1 MRNVNFTLANWQE
14 PEVNQWGFS
23 HVRELIPTERIGRG
37 EGPAVPFERGEQ
49 LDLDRISF
57 DALGRAFSIREAL
70 DATHT
75 DAVVVLHEGR
85 IVFEEYGPEMSRSQT
100 HILMSVSKSVTST
113 LTGILVSEGL
123 LRTSDLVTDHIAAFV
138 GTSLEGCTVQNLLD
152 MRGGVRFSEDYA
164 DLHADVRIY
173 EQVAGHR
180 PRTDVGPHENLYDY
194 MPTLAPRG
202 EHGGTFEYQSIL
214 TDILGWVLESCGGMT
229 FAELVSDRIWSKMG
243 AQYDAEVTVDVG
255 GCALADGGV
264 CTTVLDLARFGL
276 LYLRGGRANGVQ
288 VVPAQWV
295 SACTTSDADLVN
307 AFPAT
312 ISEGTNRF
320 AMYHNCWW
328 VVDSEGPVSAG
339 LGIYGQFLHLDAV
352 NDTVVAKFSSWPH
365 ALETE
370 LGDLHFE
377 LANALGK
384 AVHHAR

>member
-1 MRNVNFTLANWQE
+1 MRNENITLANWQE
-14 PEVNQWGFS
+14 PEANQWAFS

-37 EGPAVPFERGEQ
+37 EGLAVPFERGEQ
-49 LDLDRISF
+49 LDLDCIGF
-57 DALGRAFSIREAL
+57 DALGRTFSVREAL

-75 DAVVVLHEGR
+75 DAVVVLHQGR

-100 HILMSVSKSVTST
+100 HILMSVSKLVTST
-113 LTGILVSEGL
+113 LTGILVGEGL
-123 LRTSDLVTDHIAAFV
+123 LRASDLVTDHIAAFV

-152 MRGGVRFSEDYA
+152 MR
-164 DLHADVRIY
+164 ADVSIY

-194 MPTLAPRG
+194 MLTLAPRG
-202 EHGGTFEYQSIL
+202 EHGGMFDYQSIL
-214 TDILGWVLESCGGMT
+214 TDILGWVLESCAGMT
-229 FAELVSDRIWSKMG
+229 FAQLVSDRIWSKIG
-243 AQYDAEVTVDVG
+243 AEYDAEVTVDVG
-255 GCALADGGV
+255 GCALADGGI
-264 CTTVLDLARFGL
+264 CTTALDLARFGL
-276 LYLRGGRANGVQ
+276 LHLRAGKANGVQ
-288 VVPAQWV
+288 VVPIEWV
-295 SACTTSDADLVN
+295 RECTTSSADLVQ
-307 AFPAT
+307 AFPKV

-328 VVDSEGPVSAG
+328 VVDPQAPLLAG

-384 AVHHAR
+384 AAHNAC

>member
-1 MRNVNFTLANWQE
+1 MRNVNITLANWQE

-37 EGPAVPFERGEQ
+37 EGPAVAFEQGEH
-49 LDLDRISF
+49 LDVNRINF
-57 DALGRAFSIREAL
+57 NALGRTFSVREAL
-70 DATHT
+70 DATNT
-75 DAVVVLHEGR
+75 DAVVVLHQGR

-152 MRGGVRFSEDYA
+152 MRAGVRFSEDYA
-164 DLHADVRIY
+164 DLHADVRVY

-180 PRTDVGPHENLYDY
+180 PRTDVGPTENLYDY
-194 MPTLAPRG
+194 MPALATRG

-229 FAELVSDRIWSKMG
+229 FAQLVSDRIWSKMG

-276 LYLRGGRANGVQ
+276 LHLRGGKANGVQ

-295 SACTTSDADLVN
+295 SACATSTADLVN
-307 AFPAT
+307 AFPTT

-328 VVDSEGPVSAG
+328 VVDPEGPVSAG

-370 LGDLHFE
+370 LGDLQFE

-384 AVHHAR
+384 AAHDAR

>member
-1 MRNVNFTLANWQE
+1 MRNANTTLANWQE
-14 PEVNQWGFS
+14 PDENKWAFS
-23 HVRELIPTERIGRG
+23 HVRELIPTERISRG
-37 EGPAVPFERGEQ
+37 EGPPVPFELGEP

-57 DALGRAFSIREAL
+57 DAQGRTFSVREAL

-75 DAVVVLHEGR
+75 DAVVVLHHGR

-113 LTGILVSEGL
+113 LTGILVGEGL
-123 LRTSDLVTDHIAAFV
+123 LRTSDLVTDHIATLV

-180 PRTDVGPHENLYDY
+180 PRTDVGPTENLYDY
-194 MPTLAPRG
+194 MATLAPRG
-202 EHGGTFEYQSIL
+202 EHGGTFDYQSIL
-214 TDILGWVLESCGGMT
+214 TDILGWVLESCAGMT
-229 FAELVSDRIWSKMG
+229 FAQLVSDRIWSKMG

-264 CTTVLDLARFGL
+264 CATALALARFGL
-276 LYLRGGRANGVQ
+276 LHLRGGRANGVQ

-295 SACTTSDADLVN
+295 RDCTTTSDDLVN
-307 AFPAT
+307 AFPTT

-320 AMYHNCWW
+320 TMYHNCWW
-328 VVDSEGPVSAG
+328 VVDPEAPVSAG

-365 ALETE
+365 ALETD

-384 AVHHAR
+384 AAHDAR

>member
-14 PEVNQWGFS
+14 PEANKWGFS

-37 EGPAVPFERGEQ
+37 EGAAVPFERGEQ
-49 LDLDRISF
+49 LDPDRVIF
-57 DALGRAFSIREAL
+57 DALGRAFSVREAL

-75 DAVVVLHEGR
+75 DAVVVLHQGR

-100 HILMSVSKSVTST
+100 HILMSVSKSVSST
-113 LTGILVSEGL
+113 LTGILVGEGL
-123 LRTSDLVTDHIAAFV
+123 LRTNDLVTDHIAAFV

-164 DLHADVRIY
+164 DLRADVRIY
-173 EQVAGHR
+173 EQIAGHR
-180 PRTDVGPHENLYDY
+180 PRTDVGLHENLYDY
-194 MPTLAPRG
+194 MPTLTSRG
-202 EHGGTFEYQSIL
+202 KHGGTFEYQSIL

-229 FAELVSDRIWSKMG
+229 FAQLVSDRIWSKMG
-243 AQYDAEVTVDVG
+243 AQFDAEVTVDVG

-295 SACTTSDADLVN
+295 NECTTSSDDLVQ
-307 AFPAT
+307 AFPKE

-320 AMYHNCWW
+320 LMYHNCWW
-328 VVDSEGPVSAG
+328 VVDSQRPILTG

-365 ALETE
+365 ALEKE

-377 LANALGK
+377 LADALGK
-384 AVHHAR
+384 AALNVR